1 MSARRQ
7 SLEAKIQQIKRELA
21 ALGDLRP
28 GKLSR
33 QYNVCGNP
41 ACRCKANPPQKHGP
55 YYQLS
60 FTRKGKGT
68 TQFVRQEDLAIV
80 RAELRNYRRRQ
91 KLVERWTT
99 LAMEL
104 SRWKLQDR
112 HERGRARAK

>member
-7 SLEAKIQQIKRELA
+7 WLEAKIEKIKQELA

-41 ACRCKANPPQKHGP
+41 ACRCKGDPPQKHGP

-60 FTRKGKGT
+60 FTRNGRGT
-68 TQFVRQEDLAIV
+68 TQFVRKEDLAIV
-80 RAELRNYRRRQ
+80 RAQLRNYRRRE
-91 KLVERWTT
+91 KLIDRWTG
-99 LAMEL
+99 LAMDL
-104 SRWKLQDR
+104 SRLKLQER
-112 HERGRARAK
+112 HQRGPARAK